1 MKALVVGGN
10 SGIGLSIVR
19 ELINRGYEK
28 VYVVGKDPINTDDL
42 DSSSRVHVL
51 ERVQSY
57 VTNLEDSDYSVFES
71 ITDINALY
79 ITVGFGRVALFES
92 LIEPEIKNLINVNM
106 ESIIQIIRIYYKKIS
121 STEDFYSSIMVSIC
135 GRIVSP
141 FFSVYSATK
150 GGLRFFIESI
160 NCELEAKGV
169 RNRILEVSPGSISG
183 TSFGGGKTDLSSL
196 VHLANEIV
204 DRTMHRDRLFIP
216 AFESVYKNVVQRYN
230 DDPVSFGAESF
241 NHKFNSGKINN
252 KPQVVVGYLSGTFDL
267 FHIGHLNLLRRAKEE
282 CDYLIVS
289 VHRSGAWKGKET
301 FIPYEER
308 KAIVQSIKYVDIV
321 VEDYFEDSDAW
332 DTFHYDVLFVGSDYK
347 GSERFNRYES
357 LLRGKARIKYFPYTK
372 GTSSTQLREKIK
384 TVGNTAKYENDSVVS
399 KMISD

>member
-42 DSSSRVHVL
+42 DLSSRVHVL

-106 ESIIQIIRIYYKKIS
+106 ESIIQIIRIYYNKIS

-160 NCELEAKGV
+160 NCELEAKGLK
-169 RNRILEVSPGSISG
+169 NRILEVSPGSING
-183 TSFGGGKTDLSSL
+183 TGFRGGKTDLSLLENLSKD
-196 VHLANEIV
+196 IIF
-204 DRTMHRDRLFIP
+204 RTMNRDRLFIP
-216 AFESVYKNVVQRYN
+216 SYESVYRNVLKKYEEN
-230 DDPVSFGAESF
+230 PVLFGIESF
-241 NHKFNSGKINN
+241 NYKLQTGRIDN

-267 FHIGHLNLLRRAKEE
+267 FHIGHLNLLKRAKEE

-289 VHRSGAWKGKET
+289 VHQSGAWKGKET

-308 KAIVQSIKYVDIV
+308 KAIIQSIKYVDYV
-321 VEDYFEDSDAW
+321 VDDFLEDSDAW
-332 DTFHYDVLFVGSDYK
+332 DVFHYDVLFVGSDYK
-347 GSERFNRYES
+347 GSDRFMKYEN
-357 LLRGKARIKYFPYTK
+357 LLRGKARIRYFPYTK
-372 GTSSTQLREKIK
+372 GTSSTQLRERIRL
-384 TVGNTAKYENDSVVS
+384 NTN
-399 KMISD
+399 